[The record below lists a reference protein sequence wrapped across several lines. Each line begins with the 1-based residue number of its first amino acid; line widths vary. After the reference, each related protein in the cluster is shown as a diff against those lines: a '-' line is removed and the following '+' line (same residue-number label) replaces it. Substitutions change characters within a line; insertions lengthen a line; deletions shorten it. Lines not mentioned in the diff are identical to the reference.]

1 MPRGAISWANAGFG
15 SARASALAGEGS
27 LRCRAVP
34 CSAWG
39 GGGSLRQ
46 SSLDCVF
53 INHPLKKYP
62 THRPGYLAPIKSLYS
77 LRSCI
82 TFLYSLRSVVMI
94 PFSFGYLNSL
104 APTGTGSSLRLG
116 LLKEYK

>member
-1 MPRGAISWANAGFG
+1 MLDS
-15 SARASALAGEGS
+15 
-27 LRCRAVP
+27 AVP
-34 CSAWG
+34 EPVHWRVKVACDALQWMG
-39 GGGSLRQ
+39 GRGSLRQ

>member
-1 MPRGAISWANAGFG
+1 MLG
-15 SARASALAGEGS
+15 SAVPEPVHWWVKVACG
-27 LRCRAVP
+27 AVQRRRR
-34 CSAWG
+34 WG

-53 INHPLKKYP
+53 INHPLKKYL

>member
-1 MPRGAISWANAGFG
+1 MLG
-15 SARASALAGEGS
+15 SAVPEPVPEPMKVACGALQ
-27 LRCRAVP
+27 CM
-34 CSAWG
+34 G
-39 GGGSLRQ
+39 GGGCLRQ
-46 SSLDCVF
+46 SSLTCVF

-82 TFLYSLRSVVMI
+82 NSMYSLRSVVMI

>member
-1 MPRGAISWANAGFG
+1 MLG
-15 SARASALAGEGS
+15 SAVPEPVHWWVKVACGAVQCLAVDG
-27 LRCRAVP
+27 
-34 CSAWG
+34 G

>member
-1 MPRGAISWANAGFG
+1 MLG
-15 SARASALAGEGS
+15 SAVPEPVHWWVKVACDAVQ
-27 LRCRAVP
+27 CRAVP
-34 CSAWG
+34 CSALQWMG
-39 GGGSLRQ
+39 GGGCLRQ

-82 TFLYSLRSVVMI
+82 TFLYSLRSFF
-94 PFSFGYLNSL
+94 FSYL
-104 APTGTGSSLRLG
+104 
-116 LLKEYK
+116 